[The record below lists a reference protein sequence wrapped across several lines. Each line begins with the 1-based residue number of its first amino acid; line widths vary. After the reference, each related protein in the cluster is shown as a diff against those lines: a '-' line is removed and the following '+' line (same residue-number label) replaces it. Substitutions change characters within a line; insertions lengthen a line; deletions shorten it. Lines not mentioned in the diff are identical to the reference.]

1 MARDENVR
9 IFQDT
14 EKRVKEDPGL
24 QEAVKRSVAEQVL
37 IPEMME
43 VTDLMP
49 ELIQNR
55 DRYEQDAE
63 IIVSKKRSY
72 EAAAGYRGER
82 VCVHNFASATNP
94 GGGVTKGSSAQE
106 ECLCRCSTLY
116 FCLNTK
122 EMWAGFILH
131 TDMHRIR
138 STMMTA
144 SIRRE
149 SLYSNPM
156 PRHRH
161 RFRKNTGTPLM

>member
-1 MARDENVR
+1 MARDENVK

-14 EKRVKEDPGL
+14 EERVKKDPGL
-24 QEAVKRSVAEQVL
+24 QEAVKYSVAEQVL

-82 VCVHNFASATNP
+82 VCVHNFA
-94 GGGVTKGSSAQE
+94 
-106 ECLCRCSTLY
+106 
-116 FCLNTK
+116 
-122 EMWAGFILH
+122 
-131 TDMHRIR
+131 DMRRIR

-144 SIRRE
+144 SIRRK
-149 SLYSNPM
+149 SLYSNPIL
-156 PRHRH
+156 RHRH
-161 RFRKNTGTPLM
+161 HFRKKTGTPLM

>member
-49 ELIQNR
+49 ELAQNR
-55 DRYEQDAE
+55 DRYEKDAE

-72 EAAAGYRGER
+72 EAAAGYPGER

-106 ECLCRCSTLY
+106 ECLCRCS
-116 FCLNTK
+116 
-122 EMWAGFILH
+122 FILY
-131 TDMHRIR
+131 TDMRRIR

-144 SIRRE
+144 SIRRK
-149 SLYSNPM
+149 SLYSNPIL
-156 PRHRH
+156 RHRH
-161 RFRKNTGTPLM
+161 HFRKKTGTPLM

>member
-1 MARDENVR
+1 MRCRYRDRWEEKRIMARDENVR

-49 ELIQNR
+49 ELAQNR
-55 DRYEQDAE
+55 DRHEKDAE

-72 EAAAGYRGER
+72 EAAAGYPGER

-106 ECLCRCSTLY
+106 ECLCRCSPCI
-116 FCLNTK
+116 FV
-122 EMWAGFILH
+122 
-131 TDMHRIR
+131 
-138 STMMTA
+138 
-144 SIRRE
+144 
-149 SLYSNPM
+149 
-156 PRHRH
+156 
-161 RFRKNTGTPLM
+161 

>member
-1 MARDENVR
+1 MARDENVK

-43 VTDLMP
+43 VMDLMP

-72 EAAAGYRGER
+72 EAAAGYPGER

-122 EMWAGFILH
+122 DFILH
-131 TDMHRIR
+131 TDMRRIR

-144 SIRRE
+144 SIRRK
-149 SLYSNPM
+149 SLYSNPIL
-156 PRHRH
+156 RHRH
-161 RFRKNTGTPLM
+161 HFRKKTGTPLM